1 MALPSTGSI
10 SMNQINIE
18 LGRASGTNISLDAA
32 ENGSYGAINQNS
44 VAKPSSG
51 NPASMSE
58 WRGYNHGCG
67 QVAISGLS
75 SGIICNGNTIL
86 LVAYGMT
93 SYTWTI
99 PGVGTVSSDTLQLT
113 PGSAGYPSVN
123 GTVTY
128 TVVGTSTGCSST
140 ASRSVTVK
148 PIPSVSIAPDSVTIN
163 QGQSTT
169 LTASGASTYSW
180 NTGATGASITVSPSS
195 TTTYTVTG
203 TSADGCSAQASR
215 TVTVIPATTTTTCP
229 PAGTLLGTYCIDTQE
244 WGQYADGNC
253 GIYDAMISDCSANC
267 GCQPP
272 ECILYNVGN
281 TGEGPIVIEYTD
293 CAGTLRQLTIEPGN
307 SFEICIQD
315 IGINVID
322 GDPAW
327 LEAKPLGPCG
337 G

>member
-18 LGRASGTNISLDAA
+18 LGRASGANISLDAA
-32 ENGSYGAINQNS
+32 ENGSYAAINQNS

-75 SGIICNGNTIL
+75 SGQICNGNTIL

-93 SYTWTI
+93 SYTWTV
-99 PGVGTVSSDTLQLT
+99 PGAGTVVSDTLELT
-113 PGSAGYPSVN
+113 PGSAGYPAVN

-128 TVVGTSTGCSST
+128 TVVGTSTGCSSSAT
-140 ASRSVTVK
+140 RSVTVK
-148 PIPSVSIAPDSVTIN
+148 PIPSVSIAPSSVTIN

-180 NTGATGASITVSPSS
+180 NTGATGASITVAPSS

-203 TSADGCSAQASR
+203 TTDGCSSQNSR

-229 PAGTLLGTYCIDTQE
+229 PAGTPLGEYCQE
-244 WGQYADGNC
+244 TELWGEYADGNC
-253 GIYDAMISDCSANC
+253 GTYTQQINPCWPEC
-267 GCQPP
+267 GCEGQSCTTYTIR
-272 ECILYNVGN
+272 EKS
-281 TGEGPIVIEYTD
+281 GEMAAFISYIDCVTNEPQEIPIGPGAEIQVCAVTD
-293 CAGTLRQLTIEPGN
+293 SITTLEGDT
-307 SFEICIQD
+307 EIND
-315 IGINVID
+315 F
-322 GDPAW
+322 
-327 LEAKPLGPCG
+327 GPCG
-337 G
+337 